1 MNAPWLR
8 GAPPQIQIMET
19 RRCIME
25 YKNSFVC
32 YESVYRQ
39 FERLTRRGKQQ
50 EANAFINAVM
60 RYGLYGE
67 KPDEESEIWDFGFD
81 GIIATISSAKER
93 YKQKFNIPKEELSAL
108 LVSGRTQQQIA
119 DHYGCSVD
127 TIQRRLK
134 DYGLNSSTAKNTAK
148 QAAPHGTAENTAKGR
163 TQLNVNDNENRKAK
177 ENGSGNTATP
187 PLLDF

>member
-1 MNAPWLR
+1 
-8 GAPPQIQIMET
+8 
-19 RRCIME
+19 ME

-39 FERLTRRGKQQ
+39 FERMVQRGKQ
-50 EANAFINAVM
+50 ETAIALIVAVM

-67 KPDEESEIWDFGFD
+67 KPDEDSEIWDFGFD
-81 GIIATISSAKER
+81 GIIATISSAKDR
-93 YKQKFNIPKEELSAL
+93 YKQKFNIPKEELSSL

-134 DYGLNSSTAKNTAK
+134 DYGLNGSTAKNTAK

-163 TQLNVNDNENRKAK
+163 TQLNVNDNENGKEK
-177 ENGSGNTATP
+177 ENGSGNTVTP
-187 PLLDF
+187 PPLNF

>member
-50 EANAFINAVM
+50 EANAFIDAVM

-67 KPDEESEIWDFGFD
+67 KPDDDSEIWDFGFD
-81 GIIATISSAKER
+81 GIIATISSAKEK
-93 YKQKFNIPKEELSAL
+93 YSKKINIPEDELSAML
-108 LVSGRTQQQIA
+108 ASGETQQQIA
-119 DHYGCSVD
+119 EYYNCSVD
-127 TIQRRLK
+127 TIQRRMK
-134 DYGLNSSTAKNTAK
+134 QYGLSRS
-148 QAAPHGTAENTAKGR
+148 TAKGR
-163 TQLNVNDNENRKAK
+163 TQLNVNVNDNENGKEK
-177 ENGSGNTATP
+177 ENGSGKLATP
-187 PLLDF
+187 PQLGF